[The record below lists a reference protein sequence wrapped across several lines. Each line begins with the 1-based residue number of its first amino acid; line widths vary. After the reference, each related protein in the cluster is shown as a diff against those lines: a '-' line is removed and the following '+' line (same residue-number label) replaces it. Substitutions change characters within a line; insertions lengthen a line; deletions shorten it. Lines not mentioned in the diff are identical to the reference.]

1 MSVKAAMAGASALL
15 AAVAAAPMAAGQAAT
30 AKPAVDLMGAVAGS
44 YVAEA
49 GHRYI
54 TFSYEHQGLSYPHLR
69 WRDWTGALQ
78 WNPKDP
84 TKSSIKVDIVTA
96 SIDTGVDK
104 FDEHMKSADLFD
116 VAQFPSASF
125 VSTKIERTGDNTG
138 KITGDLTIKG
148 VTKPVVLDARING
161 ARFAPN
167 RGDAT
172 KGKYKLGFSA
182 TTAIKRSDFG
192 MGYAVPF
199 VGDDVSIVIEAEF
212 ESATEVKTPKQKK

>member
-1 MSVKAAMAGASALL
+1 MKMKAAMIGAAALLSASA
-15 AAVAAAPMAAGQAAT
+15 AIATVSAETAPS
-30 AKPAVDLMGAVAGS
+30 KPAVDLMGAAAGS
-44 YVAEA
+44 YVSEA

-54 TFSYEHQGLSYPHLR
+54 SFSYDHQGLSYPHLR

-116 VAQFPSASF
+116 VANFPSATF
-125 VSTKIERTGDNTG
+125 VSTKIERTGDTTG
-138 KITGDLTIKG
+138 KITGELTIKG

-161 ARFAPN
+161 AKFAPN
-167 RGDAT
+167 RADPT

-182 TTAIKRSDFG
+182 TTAIKRSDFN

-212 ESATEVKTPKQKK
+212 ESATEIKTPKPKK